1 MWFFLSIKLYYESRD
16 RATLSGYSVVF
27 FFGAYCNSPA
37 LCSRVRFI
45 PVRNA
50 PDGYAPEMDEDDGA
64 MSAWYM
70 FAQMGF
76 YPVVVGTDSYAAFSP
91 LFDKITI
98 RTGGHTIK
106 IRTRGKRSYDDGQAP
121 RRLLVDGKE
130 VTGFMLSHD
139 VFKNGSE
146 IVFEY

>member
-1 MWFFLSIKLYYESRD
+1 MVHVYGGNAEYPEPFIG
-16 RATLSGYSVVF
+16 RAF
-27 FFGAYCNSPA
+27 
-37 LCSRVRFI
+37 
-45 PVRNA
+45 RNA

-130 VTGFMLSHD
+130 ATDFMLSHD